1 MQDNNDVVL
10 KRELDG
16 LLRYLNLIRSEIST
30 IGHPADEEHGLS
42 RIGGQLNAIVNAT
55 ADATNTII
63 ESVEKNDIIADKL
76 RETIKDPIVL
86 DALDEIRKNSSDV
99 YEACSFQD
107 ITSQHISKVLKS
119 ITYVEERVNSLIDF
133 WGHDKLISTK
143 VAAEERTEDKKLLNG
158 PQLEG
163 QGLSQDD
170 IDLQFD

>member
-16 LLRYLNLIRSEIST
+16 LLRYLNLIRSEISA

-42 RIGGQLNAIVNAT
+42 RIGDQLNAIVNAT

-63 ESVEKNDIIADKL
+63 ESVEKNDIIALKL
-76 RETIKDPIVL
+76 RETIKDPVVL
-86 DALDEIRKNSSDV
+86 DALDEIGKNSSGV
-99 YEACSFQD
+99 YEACSF
-107 ITSQHISKVLKS
+107 HISQVLKS

>member
-1 MQDNNDVVL
+1 MFCAICVCGPAAGPNGVSNGWPKALVL
-10 KRELDG
+10 NG
-16 LLRYLNLIRSEIST
+16 SSLRGTKKCCRGI
-30 IGHPADEEHGLS
+30 P
-42 RIGGQLNAIVNAT
+42 RIEPLVSSSPKTHSINC
-55 ADATNTII
+55 D
-63 ESVEKNDIIADKL
+63 
-76 RETIKDPIVL
+76 
-86 DALDEIRKNSSDV
+86 DEIGKNSSGV

-107 ITSQHISKVLKS
+107 ITSQHISQVLKS